1 MRLKNILLIS
11 LTVLLLAGLLAFAAR
26 LQVREKPRPE
36 PDAAPVPLETEMPPS
51 PLAGKLVISE
61 LMGKNKAVLADE
73 DGDFSDWIEL
83 YNATDCALDLT
94 GFYLADGPRDR
105 PWVFPRTELPAGGR
119 LLVFADKKDRG
130 GAGLHAS
137 FGLSEGE
144 LVCLWDSQGRP
155 VTSAETGD
163 CRGDV
168 SMALLADG
176 SWAPSTYP
184 TPGYE
189 NRKTVLLQA
198 HMDMVPQKAPDST
211 HNFETDPIETYIEDG
226 WVHAKGTTLGSD
238 DGMGVAAIMG
248 IMEDKNLKHG
258 PVEALI
264 TRDEE
269 TGMYGANEL
278 PEGELHSDILM
289 NLDSELW
296 GKFVIGS
303 AGGID
308 ITSTLEYKPVDN
320 DQEAAVKVT
329 LKGLRGGHSGLEI
342 NEGRA
347 NANKEM
353 VRLVRKAVAETD
365 ARLASWHG
373 GNMRN
378 AIPFKA
384 EVVLALPKEEVE
396 TLKSLVEEQR
406 IAIEDEFRGIE
417 KDVEFFTEEVDK
429 PAELVPVEIQDNLID
444 AIFACHNGVIRM
456 IPSYPEVVET
466 SSNLAIID
474 IEAGKAAIKILAR
487 SSREDMKEYV
497 ATMLESCFSMAGMK
511 TELSGSYGGWDPNPD
526 SEILNLLKKIYKE
539 QTGQEATVQADHAG
553 LECSVI
559 LSKYP
564 GMDVVSLGPTL
575 LSPHTTSE
583 RFKIDTA
590 EPFWKLL
597 TAALEQIPEK

>member
-1 MRLKNILLIS
+1 MSEIANLKPAAIWSNFHA
-11 LTVLLLAGLLAFAAR
+11 LT
-26 LQVREKPRPE
+26 QVPRPSGH
-36 PDAAPVPLETEMPPS
+36 LEKVQQF
-51 PLAGKLVISE
+51 LL
-61 LMGKNKAVLADE
+61 
-73 DGDFSDWIEL
+73 DWAKEH
-83 YNATDCALDLT
+83 NVEAFQD
-94 GFYLADGPRDR
+94 
-105 PWVFPRTELPAGGR
+105 PAGNIVMR
-119 LLVFADKKDRG
+119 KPA
-130 GAGLHAS
+130 
-137 FGLSEGE
+137 
-144 LVCLWDSQGRP
+144 
-155 VTSAETGD
+155 
-163 CRGDV
+163 
-168 SMALLADG
+168 
-176 SWAPSTYP
+176 

-189 NRKTVLLQA
+189 DRKVVLLQA
-198 HMDMVPQKAPDST
+198 HMDMVPQKTPEST

-226 WVHAKGTTLGSD
+226 WVHARGTTLGSD
-238 DGMGVAAIMG
+238 DGIGVAAIMG
-248 IMEDKNLKHG
+248 VMESADLKHG

-278 PEGELHSDILM
+278 PEGELHSDILI

-308 ITSTLEYKPVDN
+308 VTSSLEYKPVAN
-320 DQEAAVKVT
+320 NQEKAVRVT

-353 VRLVRKAVAETD
+353 VRLVRKAIAETG

-384 EVVLALPKEEVE
+384 EVVVALPADQVE
-396 TLKSLVEEQR
+396 ALKALVDKQR
-406 IAIEDEFRGIE
+406 AIIEDEYRGIE
-417 KDVEFFTEEVDK
+417 KNVEFFVEDVEN
-429 PAELVPVEIQDNLID
+429 PAELVPQEIQDNLVN
-444 AIFACHNGVIRM
+444 AIYACHNGVVRM
-456 IPSYPEVVET
+456 IPAYPNVVET

-474 IEAGKAAIKILAR
+474 IEAGKAVIKILAR

-497 ATMLESCFSMAGMK
+497 ATTLESCFDMAGMK

-526 SEILNLLKKIYKE
+526 SEILNLMRKVYKD
-539 QTGQEATVQADHAG
+539 QTGEEAIVQADHAG

-564 GMDVVSLGPTL
+564 GMDVVSFGPTL
-575 LSPHTTSE
+575 LSPHTTTE
-583 RFKIDTA
+583 RFEIAPA
-590 EPFWKLL
+590 EPFWKMLI
-597 TAALEQIPEK
+597 AVLEQAPKK

>member
-1 MRLKNILLIS
+1 MSEIANLKPEAIWRNFDA
-11 LTVLLLAGLLAFAAR
+11 LT
-26 LQVREKPRPE
+26 QVPRPSGH
-36 PDAAPVPLETEMPPS
+36 LEKVQQFLLNWAKEHQVE
-51 PLAGKLVISE
+51 A
-61 LMGKNKAVLADE
+61 
-73 DGDFSDWIEL
+73 F
-83 YNATDCALDLT
+83 LD
-94 GFYLADGPRDR
+94 
-105 PWVFPRTELPAGGR
+105 PAGNIVMR
-119 LLVFADKKDRG
+119 KPA
-130 GAGLHAS
+130 
-137 FGLSEGE
+137 
-144 LVCLWDSQGRP
+144 
-155 VTSAETGD
+155 
-163 CRGDV
+163 
-168 SMALLADG
+168 
-176 SWAPSTYP
+176 

-189 NRKTVLLQA
+189 NRKVVLLQA
-198 HMDMVPQKAPDST
+198 HMDMVPQKSPEST

-226 WVHAKGTTLGSD
+226 WVHARGTTLGSD
-238 DGMGVAAIMG
+238 DGIGVAAIMG
-248 IMEDKNLKHG
+248 VMESSDLKHG

-269 TGMYGANEL
+269 TGMYGANDL
-278 PEGELHSDILM
+278 PKGELHADILM

-308 ITSTLEYKPVDN
+308 VTSSLEYKPVAN
-320 DQEAAVKVT
+320 DQEKAVRVT

-353 VRLVRKAVAETD
+353 VRLVRKAIAETG

-384 EVVLALPKEEVE
+384 EVVVALPADQVE
-396 TLKSLVEEQR
+396 ALKDLVEKQR
-406 IAIEDEFRGIE
+406 AIIEDEYRGIE
-417 KDVEFFTEEVDK
+417 KNVEFFVEDVET
-429 PAELVPVEIQDNLID
+429 PTELVPQEIQDNLVD
-444 AIFACHNGVIRM
+444 AIYACHNGVVRM
-456 IPSYPEVVET
+456 IPAYPNVVET

-474 IEAGKAAIKILAR
+474 IEAGKAVVKILAR

-497 ATMLESCFSMAGMK
+497 ATTLESCFDMAGMK
-511 TELSGSYGGWDPNPD
+511 TELSGSYGGWDPNPN
-526 SEILNLLKKIYKE
+526 SEILNLLKKVYKE
-539 QTGQEATVQADHAG
+539 QTGEEATVQADHAG

-583 RFKIDTA
+583 RFKVDTA
-590 EPFWKLL
+590 EPFWLLL
-597 TAALEQIPEK
+597 TATLEQVPVK